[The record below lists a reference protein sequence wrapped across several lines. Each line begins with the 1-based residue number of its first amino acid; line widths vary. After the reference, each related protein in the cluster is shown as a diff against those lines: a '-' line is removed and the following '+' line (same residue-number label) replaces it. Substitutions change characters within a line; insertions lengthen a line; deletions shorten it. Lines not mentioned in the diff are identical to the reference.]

1 MKSDFDLFDCLELL
15 MLTILVFAVGLLL
28 SIPILKTI
36 ESGDSRFLLMYAAY
50 VVAVAVAYLIK
61 RKC

>member
-1 MKSDFDLFDCLELL
+1 MKSDFDLFDAIEVLL
-15 MLTILVFAVGLLL
+15 LTILVFDIGLLL

-50 VVAVAVAYLIK
+50 VVAVVVAYLIK